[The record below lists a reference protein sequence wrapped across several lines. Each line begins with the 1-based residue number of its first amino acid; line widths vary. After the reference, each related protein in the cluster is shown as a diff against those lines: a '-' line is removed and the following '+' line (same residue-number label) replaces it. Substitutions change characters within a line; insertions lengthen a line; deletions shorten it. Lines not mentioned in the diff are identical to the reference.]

1 MNWFPDED
9 DCVEDEVG
17 DGEVLGAVLHRE
29 GAGAAA
35 EVVQPDAHLG
45 MSHMEPPLFSFYIPW
60 KGELTLEGWLT

>member
-45 MSHMEPPLFSFYIPW
+45 RIGRMGIVKKKTSWAYLSCC
-60 KGELTLEGWLT
+60 